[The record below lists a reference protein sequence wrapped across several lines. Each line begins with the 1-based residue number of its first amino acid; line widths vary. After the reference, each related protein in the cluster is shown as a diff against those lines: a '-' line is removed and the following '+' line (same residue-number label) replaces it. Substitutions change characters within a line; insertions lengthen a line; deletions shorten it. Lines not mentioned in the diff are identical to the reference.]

1 MHERPCVS
9 AALKTI
15 IKQTMSNYIYS
26 APTGD
31 GWLNL
36 ARDGY
41 FLENNKKDDVILYF
55 YVNKNAVIIGRNQ
68 NAWKECSIANMDA
81 DGVQLV
87 RRHSGGGAVFHDNG
101 NLNFSFITDEKHYD
115 LNRQMRVIL
124 NAVSKL
130 GLKAELSG
138 RNDITVDG
146 KKFSGNAFSL
156 AKGNRSHHGTIL
168 VNADLTKLS
177 NYLCV
182 SKEKMRSKG
191 IDSVRARVCNICE
204 LSSGLTVEAMRR
216 LVIESFIEEYGAAS
230 EYVFDGTAL
239 AEVEER
245 RERLASWEWRFGKT
259 PQFDFETDKRFS
271 FGDTQIYFNSRNG
284 VIRETKVYSDCLD
297 TELTTEIENA
307 LTGVHFR
314 KEEIKAALSKMKD
327 QSIAAELAEHF
338 CSLDI

>member
-1 MHERPCVS
+1 
-9 AALKTI
+9 
-15 IKQTMSNYIYS
+15 MSNYIYS

-41 FLENNKKDDVILYF
+41 FLENNKKGDVILYF

-68 NAWKECSIANMDA
+68 NAWKECNIANMDA

-191 IDSVRARVCNICE
+191 IDSVRARVCNLCE

-327 QSIAAELAEHF
+327 QNIAAELAEHF

>member
-1 MHERPCVS
+1 
-9 AALKTI
+9 
-15 IKQTMSNYIYS
+15 MSNYIYS

-41 FLENNKKDDVILYF
+41 FLENNKKGDVILYF

-68 NAWKECSIANMDA
+68 NAWKECNIANMDA

-327 QSIAAELAEHF
+327 QGIAAELAEHF

>member
-1 MHERPCVS
+1 
-9 AALKTI
+9 
-15 IKQTMSNYIYS
+15 MSNYIYS

-41 FLENNKKDDVILYF
+41 FLENNKKGNVILYF

-271 FGDTQIYFNSRNG
+271 FGDTQIYFNLRDG

>member
-1 MHERPCVS
+1 
-9 AALKTI
+9 
-15 IKQTMSNYIYS
+15 MSNYIYS

-41 FLENNKKDDVILYF
+41 FLENNKKGDVILYF

-191 IDSVRARVCNICE
+191 IDSGRARVCNLCE

-230 EYVFDGTAL
+230 EYVFDGMAL

>member
-1 MHERPCVS
+1 
-9 AALKTI
+9 
-15 IKQTMSNYIYS
+15 MSNYIYS

-41 FLENNKKDDVILYF
+41 FLENNKKGDVILYF
-55 YVNKNAVIIGRNQ
+55 YVNKNAVITGRNQ
-68 NAWKECSIANMDA
+68 NAWKDGSIANMDA

-191 IDSVRARVCNICE
+191 IDSVRARVCNLCE

-230 EYVFDGTAL
+230 EYVFDGMAL

-327 QSIAAELAEHF
+327 QRHCGQNSQSISARWTFKKLGAAFEG
-338 CSLDI
+338 

>member
-1 MHERPCVS
+1 
-9 AALKTI
+9 
-15 IKQTMSNYIYS
+15 MSNYIYS

-41 FLENNKKDDVILYF
+41 FLENNKKGDVVLYF

-168 VNADLTKLS
+168 VNADLAKLS

-191 IDSVRARVCNICE
+191 IDSVRARVCNLCE

>member
-1 MHERPCVS
+1 
-9 AALKTI
+9 
-15 IKQTMSNYIYS
+15 MSNYIYS

-41 FLENNKKDDVILYF
+41 FLENNKKGDVILYF

-68 NAWKECSIANMDA
+68 NAWKECNIANMDA

-191 IDSVRARVCNICE
+191 IDSVRARVCNLCE

-245 RERLASWEWRFGKT
+245 HERLASWEWRFGKT

-327 QSIAAELAEHF
+327 QNIAAELAEHF

>member
-1 MHERPCVS
+1 
-9 AALKTI
+9 
-15 IKQTMSNYIYS
+15 MSNYIYS

-41 FLENNKKDDVILYF
+41 FLENNKKGDVILYF

-168 VNADLTKLS
+168 VNADLAKLS

-327 QSIAAELAEHF
+327 QNIAAELAEHF

>member
-1 MHERPCVS
+1 M
-9 AALKTI
+9 
-15 IKQTMSNYIYS
+15 
-26 APTGD
+26 
-31 GWLNL
+31 
-36 ARDGY
+36 
-41 FLENNKKDDVILYF
+41 
-55 YVNKNAVIIGRNQ
+55 NKNAVIIGRNQ
-68 NAWKECSIANMDA
+68 NAWKECNIANMDA

-191 IDSVRARVCNICE
+191 IDSVRARVCNLCE

>member
-1 MHERPCVS
+1 
-9 AALKTI
+9 
-15 IKQTMSNYIYS
+15 MSNYIYS

-41 FLENNKKDDVILYF
+41 FLENNKKGDVILYF

-284 VIRETKVYSDCLD
+284 FIRETKVYSDCLD

>member
-1 MHERPCVS
+1 
-9 AALKTI
+9 
-15 IKQTMSNYIYS
+15 MSNYIYS

-41 FLENNKKDDVILYF
+41 FLENNKKGDVVLYF
-55 YVNKNAVIIGRNQ
+55 YVNKNAIIIGRNQ
-68 NAWKECSIANMDA
+68 NAWKECNIANMDA

>member
-1 MHERPCVS
+1 
-9 AALKTI
+9 
-15 IKQTMSNYIYS
+15 MSNYIYS

-41 FLENNKKDDVILYF
+41 FLENNKKGDVILYF

-271 FGDTQIYFNSRNG
+271 FGDTQIYFNLRDG

>member
-1 MHERPCVS
+1 
-9 AALKTI
+9 
-15 IKQTMSNYIYS
+15 MSNYIYS

-41 FLENNKKDDVILYF
+41 FLENNKKGDVILYF

-68 NAWKECSIANMDA
+68 NAWKECNIANMDA

-271 FGDTQIYFNSRNG
+271 FGDTQIYFNLRDG

-297 TELTTEIENA
+297 PELTTEIENA

-327 QSIAAELAEHF
+327 QNIAAELAEHF

>member
-1 MHERPCVS
+1 
-9 AALKTI
+9 
-15 IKQTMSNYIYS
+15 MSNYIYS

-41 FLENNKKDDVILYF
+41 FLENNKKGDVILYF

-191 IDSVRARVCNICE
+191 IDSVRARVCNLCE

-271 FGDTQIYFNSRNG
+271 FGDTQIYFNLRDG

-307 LTGVHFR
+307 LKGVHFR

>member
-1 MHERPCVS
+1 
-9 AALKTI
+9 
-15 IKQTMSNYIYS
+15 MSNYIYS

-41 FLENNKKDDVILYF
+41 FLENNKKGDVILYF

-271 FGDTQIYFNSRNG
+271 FGDTQIYFNLRNG

>member
-1 MHERPCVS
+1 
-9 AALKTI
+9 
-15 IKQTMSNYIYS
+15 MSNYIYS

-41 FLENNKKDDVILYF
+41 FLENNKKGDVILYF

-68 NAWKECSIANMDA
+68 NAWKECNIANMDA

-168 VNADLTKLS
+168 VNADLAKLS

-191 IDSVRARVCNICE
+191 IDSVRARVCNLCE

-230 EYVFDGTAL
+230 EYVFDGMAL

-271 FGDTQIYFNSRNG
+271 FGDTQIYFNLRDG

-327 QSIAAELAEHF
+327 QNIAAELAEHF

>member
-1 MHERPCVS
+1 
-9 AALKTI
+9 
-15 IKQTMSNYIYS
+15 MSNYIYS

-41 FLENNKKDDVILYF
+41 FLENNKKGDVILYF

-216 LVIESFIEEYGAAS
+216 FVIESFIEEYGAAS

-245 RERLASWEWRFGKT
+245 RERHASWEWRFGKT

-271 FGDTQIYFNSRNG
+271 FGDTQIYFNLRDG

-327 QSIAAELAEHF
+327 QNIAAELAEHF

>member
-1 MHERPCVS
+1 
-9 AALKTI
+9 
-15 IKQTMSNYIYS
+15 MSNYIYS

-41 FLENNKKDDVILYF
+41 FLENNKKGDVILYF

-284 VIRETKVYSDCLD
+284 VIRATKVYSDCLD

-307 LTGVHFR
+307 LTGVHLR

>member
-1 MHERPCVS
+1 
-9 AALKTI
+9 
-15 IKQTMSNYIYS
+15 MSNYIYS

-41 FLENNKKDDVILYF
+41 FLENNKKGDVILYF

-191 IDSVRARVCNICE
+191 IDSVRARVRNLCE

-314 KEEIKAALSKMKD
+314 KKEIKAALSKMKD

>member
-1 MHERPCVS
+1 
-9 AALKTI
+9 
-15 IKQTMSNYIYS
+15 MSNYIYS

-41 FLENNKKDDVILYF
+41 FLENNKKGDVILYF

-182 SKEKMRSKG
+182 SKEKMRSTG

>member
-1 MHERPCVS
+1 
-9 AALKTI
+9 
-15 IKQTMSNYIYS
+15 MSNYIYS

-41 FLENNKKDDVILYF
+41 FLENNKKGDVVLYF

-68 NAWKECSIANMDA
+68 NAWKECNIANMDA

-191 IDSVRARVCNICE
+191 IDSVRARVCNLCE

-271 FGDTQIYFNSRNG
+271 FGDTQIYFNLRDG

-327 QSIAAELAEHF
+327 QNIAAELAEHF

>member
-1 MHERPCVS
+1 
-9 AALKTI
+9 
-15 IKQTMSNYIYS
+15 MSNYIYS

-41 FLENNKKDDVILYF
+41 FLENNKKGDVILYF

-68 NAWKECSIANMDA
+68 NAWRECSIANMDA

-230 EYVFDGTAL
+230 EYVFDGMAL

>member
-1 MHERPCVS
+1 
-9 AALKTI
+9 
-15 IKQTMSNYIYS
+15 MSNYIYS

-41 FLENNKKDDVILYF
+41 FLENNKKGDVILYF

-191 IDSVRARVCNICE
+191 IDSVRARVCNLCE

-230 EYVFDGTAL
+230 EYVFDGMAL

-271 FGDTQIYFNSRNG
+271 FGDTQIYFNLRDG

-327 QSIAAELAEHF
+327 QNIAAELAEHF

>member
-1 MHERPCVS
+1 
-9 AALKTI
+9 
-15 IKQTMSNYIYS
+15 MSNYIYS

-41 FLENNKKDDVILYF
+41 FLENNKKGDVILYF

-156 AKGNRSHHGTIL
+156 AKGNRSHHVTIL

-271 FGDTQIYFNSRNG
+271 FGDTQIYFNLRDG

-297 TELTTEIENA
+297 T
-307 LTGVHFR
+307 
-314 KEEIKAALSKMKD
+314 
-327 QSIAAELAEHF
+327 
-338 CSLDI
+338 

>member
-1 MHERPCVS
+1 
-9 AALKTI
+9 
-15 IKQTMSNYIYS
+15 MSNYIYS

-41 FLENNKKDDVILYF
+41 FLENNKKGDVILYF

-271 FGDTQIYFNSRNG
+271 FGDTQIYFNLRDG
-284 VIRETKVYSDCLD
+284 VIRATKVYSDCLD

>member
-1 MHERPCVS
+1 
-9 AALKTI
+9 
-15 IKQTMSNYIYS
+15 MSNYIYS

-41 FLENNKKDDVILYF
+41 FLENNKKGDVILYF

-297 TELTTEIENA
+297 TELTTEIEKA

-327 QSIAAELAEHF
+327 QNIAAELAEHF
-338 CSLDI
+338 CTLDI

>member
-1 MHERPCVS
+1 
-9 AALKTI
+9 
-15 IKQTMSNYIYS
+15 MSNYIYS

-41 FLENNKKDDVILYF
+41 FLENNKKGDVILYF

-182 SKEKMRSKG
+182 SMEKMRSKG

-271 FGDTQIYFNSRNG
+271 FGDTQIYFNLRDG

>member
-1 MHERPCVS
+1 
-9 AALKTI
+9 
-15 IKQTMSNYIYS
+15 MSNYIYS

-191 IDSVRARVCNICE
+191 IDSVRARVCNLCE

-327 QSIAAELAEHF
+327 QNIAAELAEHF
-338 CSLDI
+338 YSLDI

>member
-1 MHERPCVS
+1 
-9 AALKTI
+9 
-15 IKQTMSNYIYS
+15 MSNYIYS

-41 FLENNKKDDVILYF
+41 FLENNKKGDVILYF

-245 RERLASWEWRFGKT
+245 RERLSSWEWRFGKT

>member
-1 MHERPCVS
+1 
-9 AALKTI
+9 
-15 IKQTMSNYIYS
+15 MSNYIYS

-41 FLENNKKDDVILYF
+41 FLENNKKGDVILYF

-191 IDSVRARVCNICE
+191 IDSVRARVCNLCE

-216 LVIESFIEEYGAAS
+216 LVTESFIEEYGAAS

-245 RERLASWEWRFGKT
+245 RERLASWEWSFGKT

>member
-1 MHERPCVS
+1 
-9 AALKTI
+9 
-15 IKQTMSNYIYS
+15 MSNYIYS

-41 FLENNKKDDVILYF
+41 FLENNKKGDVILYF

-191 IDSVRARVCNICE
+191 IDSVRARVCNLCE

-327 QSIAAELAEHF
+327 QNIAAELAEHF

>member
-1 MHERPCVS
+1 
-9 AALKTI
+9 
-15 IKQTMSNYIYS
+15 MSNYIIYS

-41 FLENNKKDDVILYF
+41 FLENNKKGDVILYF

-68 NAWKECSIANMDA
+68 NAWKECNIANMDA

-271 FGDTQIYFNSRNG
+271 FGDTQIYFNLRDG

-327 QSIAAELAEHF
+327 QNIAAELAEHF

>member
-1 MHERPCVS
+1 
-9 AALKTI
+9 
-15 IKQTMSNYIYS
+15 MSNYIYS

-41 FLENNKKDDVILYF
+41 FLENNKKGDVILYF

-191 IDSVRARVCNICE
+191 IDSVRARVCNLCE

-314 KEEIKAALSKMKD
+314 REEIKAALSKMKD
-327 QSIAAELAEHF
+327 QNIAAELAEHF

>member
-1 MHERPCVS
+1 MC
-9 AALKTI
+9 
-15 IKQTMSNYIYS
+15 NYIYS

-41 FLENNKKDDVILYF
+41 FLENNKKGDVILYF

-271 FGDTQIYFNSRNG
+271 FGDTQIYFNLRDG

-327 QSIAAELAEHF
+327 QGIAAELAEHF

>member
-41 FLENNKKDDVILYF
+41 FLENNKKGDVILYF

-191 IDSVRARVCNICE
+191 IDSVRARVCNLCE

-271 FGDTQIYFNSRNG
+271 FGDTQIYFNLRDG

>member
-1 MHERPCVS
+1 
-9 AALKTI
+9 
-15 IKQTMSNYIYS
+15 MSNYIYS

-41 FLENNKKDDVILYF
+41 FLENNKKGDVILYF

-191 IDSVRARVCNICE
+191 IDSVRARVCNIC
-204 LSSGLTVEAMRR
+204 
-216 LVIESFIEEYGAAS
+216 
-230 EYVFDGTAL
+230 DN
-239 AEVEER
+239 
-245 RERLASWEWRFGKT
+245 KC
-259 PQFDFETDKRFS
+259 
-271 FGDTQIYFNSRNG
+271 SR
-284 VIRETKVYSDCLD
+284 C
-297 TELTTEIENA
+297 
-307 LTGVHFR
+307 
-314 KEEIKAALSKMKD
+314 
-327 QSIAAELAEHF
+327 
-338 CSLDI
+338 

>member
-1 MHERPCVS
+1 
-9 AALKTI
+9 
-15 IKQTMSNYIYS
+15 MSNYIYS

-41 FLENNKKDDVILYF
+41 FLENNKKGDVILYF

-191 IDSVRARVCNICE
+191 IDSVRARVCNLCE

-271 FGDTQIYFNSRNG
+271 FGDTQIYFNSRDG

>member
-1 MHERPCVS
+1 
-9 AALKTI
+9 
-15 IKQTMSNYIYS
+15 MSNYIYS

-41 FLENNKKDDVILYF
+41 FLENNKKGDVVLYF

-245 RERLASWEWRFGKT
+245 RERHASWEWRFGKT

-327 QSIAAELAEHF
+327 QNIAAELAEHF